1 MKELKCAK
9 QLKKVTI
16 VPHRSIRALNPEELA
31 ITNETKARKRLEFD
45 ATIWINIGDSFS
57 FPNVAKCKK
66 TERNAYEQ
74 HLPND
79 EYFDPFVGVK

>member
-1 MKELKCAK
+1 MKCAK
-9 QLKKVTI
+9 QFQNKMEL
-16 VPHRSIRALNPEELA
+16 PRHSICALNPEDLE
-31 ITNETKARKRLEFD
+31 ITNEMEARKRLEFD